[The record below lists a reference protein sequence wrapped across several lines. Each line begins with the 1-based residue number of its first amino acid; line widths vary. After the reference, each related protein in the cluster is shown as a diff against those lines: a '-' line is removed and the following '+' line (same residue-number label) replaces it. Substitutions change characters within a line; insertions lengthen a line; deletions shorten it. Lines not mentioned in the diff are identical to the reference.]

1 MRRLAGVLA
10 GLALMAGSA
19 HAREWDAAPWLADVA
34 QMRAAFE
41 TRYANRDW
49 LERER
54 GWQIKTRFDQI
65 AAQVQAAGSDAEA
78 RAILDRAMRGIGD
91 GHVALRWPRPRPA
104 AVAAAGAEATA
115 PTAGALC
122 TAIGYDARKA
132 RPGIASALPG
142 YRSLPAPG
150 VLDAGTAPS
159 GNTTLGVLRIP
170 LFDPQAFPQLC
181 TDAVAALKLA
191 VDKPCDDGCQGEI
204 ITRAFAAL
212 TRDAE
217 DRLRQLRA
225 AGARVL
231 MVDLTGNGGGT
242 EWAEAA
248 ARMVTPR
255 RLISAQLGFVRGE
268 HWSRHWATLA
278 ERLREWAKTAQTQD
292 RAKLLALAV
301 KADAARV
308 VADTPC
314 DPASGCEWLGR
325 AGYATGLVGSAA
337 PGEWLATDWG
347 GWVFSAGQHDYH
359 EGVWNG
365 PVTVL
370 VDQETWSAAEEFAA
384 LLQDSDAAVIVGAR
398 TGGAGCGYTGGGV
411 PTVLTHSGA
420 TLYLPDCV
428 RFRADG
434 SNEVS
439 GIVPDVIIGWRATD
453 SEAFRSRLLAAALPR
468 AIAEARAQ
476 AGRR

>member
-1 MRRLAGVLA
+1 MGED
-10 GLALMAGSA
+10 G
-19 HAREWDAAPWLADVA
+19 AP
-34 QMRAAFE
+34 
-41 TRYANRDW
+41 
-49 LERER
+49 
-54 GWQIKTRFDQI
+54 
-65 AAQVQAAGSDAEA
+65 
-78 RAILDRAMRGIGD
+78 
-91 GHVALRWPRPRPA
+91 
-104 AVAAAGAEATA
+104 
-115 PTAGALC
+115 
-122 TAIGYDARKA
+122 
-132 RPGIASALPG
+132 
-142 YRSLPAPG
+142 
-150 VLDAGTAPS
+150 
-159 GNTTLGVLRIP
+159 
-170 LFDPQAFPQLC
+170 
-181 TDAVAALKLA
+181 
-191 VDKPCDDGCQGEI
+191 
-204 ITRAFAAL
+204 
-212 TRDAE
+212 
-217 DRLRQLRA
+217 
-225 AGARVL
+225 
-231 MVDLTGNGGGT
+231 
-242 EWAEAA
+242 
-248 ARMVTPR
+248 
-255 RLISAQLGFVRGE
+255 
-268 HWSRHWATLA
+268 
-278 ERLREWAKTAQTQD
+278 QD

-398 TGGAGCGYTGGGV
+398 TGGAGCGYTRGGV
-411 PTVLTHSGA
+411 PTALTHSGA
-420 TLYLPDCV
+420 TLYLPDCA

-439 GIVPDVIIGWRATD
+439 GIVPDVVIGWRATD

>member
-1 MRRLAGVLA
+1 MRRFAGVLI
-10 GLALMAGSA
+10 GLALMTGSA
-19 HAREWDAAPWLADVA
+19 QARDWDPAPWLADVA

-41 TRYANRDW
+41 TKYANRDW

-54 GWQIKTRFDQI
+54 GWEIDKRFEQI
-65 AAQVQAAGSDAEA
+65 AAQVKAAGSDAEA

-91 GHVALRWPRPRPA
+91 GHVSLRWPRPRPA
-104 AVAAAGAEATA
+104 VVASAVDEAPA
-115 PTAGALC
+115 PTAQALC
-122 TAIGYDARKA
+122 ASIGYDARKA

-142 YRSLPAPG
+142 YRPLPVAG

-159 GNTTLGVLRIP
+159 GDTILGVLRIP

-181 TDAVAALKLA
+181 TDAVAALKLP
-191 VDKPCDDGCQGEI
+191 VDQPCDDGCQGEI

-217 DRLRQLRA
+217 DRLRQLRV
-225 AGARVL
+225 AGASVL
-231 MVDLTGNGGGT
+231 MVDLTGNGGGS

-255 RLISAQLGFVRGE
+255 RLTSAPLGFVRGE
-268 HWSRHWATLA
+268 HWSRNWAALG
-278 ERLREWAKTAQTQD
+278 ERLRGWAKSAPKQD

-314 DPASGCEWLGR
+314 DPATGCDWLGR
-325 AGYATGLVGSAA
+325 AGYATGLVGTAA

-359 EGVWNG
+359 EGVWGG

-370 VDQETWSAAEEFAA
+370 VDQETWSAAEEFTA
-384 LLQDSDAAVIVGAR
+384 LLQDADTAVIVGAR
-398 TGGAGCGYTGGGV
+398 TGGAGCGYTWGGM

-420 TLYLPDCV
+420 TLYLPDCA

-434 SNEVS
+434 SNEVA
-439 GIVPDVIIGWRATD
+439 GIVPDVTIGWRATD
-453 SEAFRSRLLAAALPR
+453 SEAFRAKLLAAALPA
-468 AIAEARAQ
+468 AIDQARAQ